1 MRAIKELKELKLND
15 YYFLL
20 HISIDN
26 ADSGHT
32 AMAMHAVVKYMA
44 HI

>member
-1 MRAIKELKELKLND
+1 MRAITELKELKLND